1 MMRKHYTV
9 LVIDDKGSPVRELFF
24 AKRYVRL
31 TLMLAFA
38 AVIGLAAG
46 IWHYTHLHH
55 SVAELNR
62 LHTQVAQKQTELEN
76 QRRQIQTFAENIN
89 GLKADLLALGDFEQ
103 KVRILANLE
112 HKDDQASLI
121 SVGGSVPEN
130 LDPEI
135 DLQEDHGRLMR
146 AMHSQLNQVQQAAKV
161 RRQSFAEL
169 LEGLKDK
176 RSLLA
181 ATPSLRPAKGW
192 VSSEFGYRVSPF
204 TGRRELHRGMDIAN
218 HVGTPIIAPADGV
231 VTHAE
236 KQWLIGNMVTIDHG
250 YGMVTRYGHLD
261 KFLVKKGERVKRGR
275 KIALMGNT
283 GRSTGPHVHYEVRL
297 NGVPVDP
304 RKYMLD

>member
-1 MMRKHYTV
+1 MRKHYT
-9 LVIDDKGSPVRELFF
+9 LLIIDDKGSPIREMLFS
-24 AKRYVRL
+24 KRFFWL
-31 TLMLAFA
+31 TIATLLVTVA
-38 AVIGLAAG
+38 GLVAG
-46 IWHYTHLHH
+46 LSHYSRMQHKLTDASHLQFL
-55 SVAELNR
+55 VE
-62 LHTQVAQKQTELEN
+62 QKQADLEN
-76 QRRQIQTFAENIN
+76 QRRQIQAFAENIN
-89 GLKADLLALGDFEQ
+89 DLKANVLALGDFEH

-112 HKDDQASLI
+112 HKDSQESFFSI
-121 SVGGSVPEN
+121 GGGSVPEN
-130 LDPEI
+130 LDTGLE
-135 DLQEDHGRLMR
+135 LKEDHGRLMR
-146 AMHSQLNQVQQAAKV
+146 AMHTQLNQVQQATAVQQK
-161 RRQSFAEL
+161 SFASL
-169 LEGLKDK
+169 MDGLKDK

-218 HVGTPIIAPADGV
+218 HKGTPIIAPADGV

-236 KQWLIGNMVTIDHG
+236 NQWLIGNMVAIDHG

-261 KFLVKKGERVKRGR
+261 KFLVKKGERIQRGQ

-304 RKYMLD
+304 RKYILD